1 MAEINFNS
9 IKIDDSG
16 RVSFSGLGSGI
27 DFIGAVDTIIEARRI
42 PIDRLETKIESN
54 EAKIVAYQEFRDV
67 LNGFQ
72 SSLANIR
79 GAATVGDSAD
89 IFSANEAFASVSR
102 TDGTTPSSAAALL
115 GVTVTNAAGIGS
127 HNVEILQT
135 AAAHKISSD
144 AFASTSTAL
153 GLTEGNTF
161 TIEGKVI
168 TVSAGDTLLSLR
180 DRINNANTGTTPTK
194 VSASIVSVST
204 TEHYLVLTKD
214 KAGSSIT
221 ISDTTGTPLQTVGIL
236 TSGPAIKNELQ
247 ASQKA
252 RFYADGLIDKTNK
265 IYESARQS
273 ASTNTLGSSGTIRFD
288 DGNTTLD
295 LTYLTG
301 DTIQGLADKINGD
314 STLTDTMGIS
324 ATVVTEGTQVRL
336 KIQTTGDAFTM
347 IEQAAGTVLTD
358 LKISNARL
366 LIERDTNSVTDLFAG
381 VTLSLFQAEVGTKIK
396 IDIEQ
401 DLNAI
406 KAELQS
412 FVDAFNALKTF
423 INTHS
428 EIDETTGKTDEDAVL
443 FGTRTLSAIDSE
455 ITRIIGTGTQ
465 GVSGDFTVLS
475 QIGIDFINNNALS
488 DPLLAD
494 TLEIDNEKL
503 DTALLNNI
511 EDVRRLLT
519 FDFSSSDP
527 RLVYLTS
534 TGQTVYN
541 ASGYTLNVA
550 YDDRFKSDSYAD
562 LGSFTQID
570 ADTGGP
576 AEDGISNIAFGDPV
590 ISGHAF
596 RYSYVGGG
604 TEELTVR
611 NLTLGTSETVDI
623 TTLLDGAVEPDGTD
637 LLAGQTVSVSFSTLN
652 VTITLSGDNNFAR
665 ATNISDGTLDLSGI
679 GNTNGGNMTGGTVST
694 PTSTMDKLTVD
705 ALILAGAFDQATGL
719 LTLPLESDGGI
730 GGVTRMNPAAGI
742 KFRLDGGSIVT
753 DISGT
758 DLDDSSPHT
767 IEIYV
772 TDTGPTEV
780 LVATLTDYTFS
791 GSTQDGTGTFTID
804 LGTGLISETS
814 TVISATSPMQN
825 YLTSP
830 TLGNGTFDITDSVPT
845 TLATIAYNAT
855 DSLTDLAALIDADP
869 DLNASVVSSG
879 GTFRLEVTH
888 ASPNDNLIFTND
900 SNNLIVQLNMS
911 DQNNV
916 LLSANINGASDG
928 ADDGSVTVSGSVL
941 TATDQTG
948 AGGLKLLYTGT
959 DDVNGVTL
967 NYTIGLGAQL
977 FHALDT
983 MLNVTTGSVENE
995 IDSLDDQNHQT
1006 QVRIDQ
1012 MLARLEQQ
1020 RQFLI
1025 NRFIAM
1031 ETALI
1036 TMNRILDSMRQSFD
1050 SLTAFQSR

>member
-1 MAEINFNS
+1 MEVNFDS

-27 DFIGAVDTIIEARRI
+27 DFIGAVDTIIEAKRI
-42 PIDRLETKIESN
+42 PVDRLETKIESN
-54 EAKIVAYQEFRDV
+54 EAKIAAYQEFRIV
-67 LNGFQ
+67 LNAFQ
-72 SSLANIR
+72 SSFANIR
-79 GAATVGDSAD
+79 GAATVGNSAD
-89 IFSANEAFASVSR
+89 IFSAKEAFASVSR
-102 TDGTTPSSAAALL
+102 TDGATPSSAAALL
-115 GVTVTNAAGIGS
+115 GVTITNAAVVGS
-127 HNVEILQT
+127 HNIEILQT

-153 GLTEGNTF
+153 GLTEGDQF

-214 KAGSSIT
+214 VTGSSIT

-236 TSGPAIKNELQ
+236 TSASAIKNELQ
-247 ASQKA
+247 AAQKA
-252 RFYADGLIDKTNK
+252 QFYADGLIDKTNK

-273 ASTNTLGSSGTIRFD
+273 SASNTLGSGGTLHFD
-288 DGNTTLD
+288 DGTTTLD
-295 LTYLTG
+295 LGYLTG

-314 STLTDTMGIS
+314 GTLTTMGIS
-324 ATVVTEGTQVRL
+324 ASVVTEGAQVRL

-347 IEQAAGTVLTD
+347 TETGGGSVLTD
-358 LKISNARL
+358 LNIGNARL
-366 LIERDTNSVTDLFAG
+366 LIQRDTNSVTDLFAG
-381 VTLSLFQAEVGTKIK
+381 VTLSLFQAEVGTNIK

-423 INTHS
+423 INAHS
-428 EIDETTGKTDEDAVL
+428 EIDETTGKIDEDAVL
-443 FGTRTLSAIDSE
+443 FGARTLSAIDGE
-455 ITRIIGTGTQ
+455 IARIIGSGTQ
-465 GVSGDFTVLS
+465 GVSGDFTVLA
-475 QIGIDFINNNALS
+475 QIGIDFINNSALS
-488 DPLLAD
+488 DPLLAN
-494 TLEIDNEKL
+494 TIEIDNEKL

-511 EDVRRLLT
+511 DDVRRLFT

-534 TGQTVYN
+534 TGQTVYS

-550 YDDRFKSDSYAD
+550 YDDRFKSDSYLA

-576 AEDGISNIAFGDPV
+576 AEDGISDIAFGDPV
-590 ISGHAF
+590 VSGHAF

-604 TEELTVR
+604 TEQLTVR

-623 TTLLDGAVEPDGTD
+623 TTLLDAVVEPDGTD
-637 LLAGQTVSVSFSTLN
+637 LLAGQTVAVSFPTLD

-665 ATNISDGTLDLSGI
+665 ATNISDGTLDLTGI
-679 GNTNGGNMTGGTVST
+679 GPTNGGNMTGGTVTT
-694 PTSTMDKLTVD
+694 PTSAMDKPTVD
-705 ALILAGAFDQATGL
+705 ALIAAGAYDQASGF
-719 LTLPLESDGGI
+719 LTLTLESTGGL
-730 GGVTRMNPAAGI
+730 GNDTRMNTATGI
-742 KFRLDGGSIVT
+742 KFKLDGGSIVS
-753 DISGT
+753 DISAT
-758 DLDDSSPHT
+758 DLDDASPHT

-772 TDTGPTEV
+772 TDTGPTDV
-780 LVATLTDYTFS
+780 LVATLNNYTFS

-804 LGTGLISETS
+804 LGTGLITETS
-814 TVISATSPMQN
+814 AVISATSPMQN

-830 TLGNGTFDITDSVPT
+830 TLGSGTFDITDSTPT
-845 TLATIAYNAT
+845 TLATISYNAT

-869 DLNASVVSSG
+869 DLNAQVVSSG
-879 GTFRLEVTH
+879 GTFHLEITH
-888 ASPNDNLIFTND
+888 ANPNGNLIFTND
-900 SNNLIVQLNMS
+900 SNNLLVQLNMS
-911 DQNNV
+911 DQSNT
-916 LLSANINGASDG
+916 LLSANINGAAGG

-941 TATDQTG
+941 TATNQTG
-948 AGGLKLLYTGT
+948 AEGLKLLYTGT
-959 DDVNGVTL
+959 DDVDGVTL
-967 NYTIGLGAQL
+967 NYTIGIGAQL

-983 MLNVTTGSVENE
+983 MLDQTTGSVENE
-995 IDSLDDQNHQT
+995 IDSLDDQNTHT
-1006 QVRIDQ
+1006 QERIDE

-1020 RQFLI
+1020 RQSLLH
-1025 NRFIAM
+1025 RFIAM

-1036 TMNRILDSMRQSFD
+1036 IMNRILDSIRQGFEA
-1050 SLTAFQSR
+1050 LTNFQRR

>member
-1 MAEINFNS
+1 MEVNFDS

-27 DFIGAVDTIIEARRI
+27 DFIGAVDTIIEAKRI
-42 PIDRLETKIESN
+42 PVDRLETKIESN
-54 EAKIVAYQEFRDV
+54 EAKIAAYQEFRSV
-67 LNGFQ
+67 LNAFQ
-72 SSLANIR
+72 SSFANIR
-79 GAATVGDSAD
+79 GAATVRNSAD
-89 IFSANEAFASVSR
+89 IFSAKEAFASVSR
-102 TDGTTPSSAAALL
+102 TDGATPSSATALL
-115 GVTVTNAAGIGS
+115 GVTITNAAVVGS
-127 HNVEILQT
+127 HNIEILQT

-153 GLTEGNTF
+153 GLTEGDQF

-214 KAGSSIT
+214 VTGSSIT

-236 TSGPAIKNELQ
+236 TSAPAIKNELQ
-247 ASQKA
+247 AAQKA

-265 IYESARQS
+265 IYESAPQSS
-273 ASTNTLGSSGTIRFD
+273 ASNTLGSGGTIRFD
-288 DGNTTLD
+288 DGTTTLD

-314 STLTDTMGIS
+314 GTLTTMGIS
-324 ATVVTEGTQVRL
+324 ASVVTEGAQVRL

-347 IEQAAGTVLTD
+347 TETGGGSVLTD
-358 LKISNARL
+358 LNIGNARL

-381 VTLSLFQAEVGTKIK
+381 VTLSLFQAEVGTNIK

-428 EIDETTGKTDEDAVL
+428 EIDETTGETNEDAVL
-443 FGTRTLSAIDSE
+443 FGARTLSAIDGE
-455 ITRIIGTGTQ
+455 IARIIGSGTQ
-465 GVSGDFTVLS
+465 GVSSGFTVLA
-475 QIGIDFINNNALS
+475 QIGIDFINNSALS
-488 DPLLAD
+488 DPLLAN
-494 TLEIDNEKL
+494 TIEIDNEKL

-511 EDVRRLLT
+511 DDVRRLFT

-534 TGQTVYN
+534 TGQTVYS

-550 YDDRFKSDSYAD
+550 YDDRFKSDSFAA
-562 LGSFTQID
+562 LGTFTQID

-576 AEDGISNIAFGDPV
+576 AEDGISDIAFGDSV
-590 ISGHAF
+590 VSGHAF

-604 TEELTVR
+604 TEQLTVR

-623 TTLLDGAVEPDGTD
+623 TTLLDAVVEPDGTD
-637 LLAGQTVSVSFSTLN
+637 LLAGQTVAVSFPTLD

-665 ATNISDGTLDLSGI
+665 ATNISDGTLDLTGI
-679 GNTNGGNMTGGTVST
+679 GPTNGGNMTGGTVTT
-694 PTSTMDKLTVD
+694 PTSAMDKLTVD
-705 ALILAGAFDQATGL
+705 ALIAAGVYDQASGL
-719 LTLPLESDGGI
+719 LTLTLESTGGL
-730 GGVTRMNPAAGI
+730 GNDTRMNTATGI
-742 KFRLDGGSIVT
+742 KFRLDGGSIVS
-753 DISGT
+753 DISAT
-758 DLDDSSPHT
+758 DLDDTLTHT

-772 TDTGPTEV
+772 TDTGPTDV
-780 LVATLTDYTFS
+780 LVATLNNYTFS

-804 LGTGLISETS
+804 LGTGLIAETS
-814 TVISATSPMQN
+814 AVISATSPMQN

-869 DLNASVVSSG
+869 DLNAQVVSSG
-879 GTFRLEVTH
+879 GAFHLEVTH

-900 SNNLIVQLNMS
+900 SNNLLVQLNMS
-911 DQNNV
+911 DQSNT
-916 LLSANINGASDG
+916 LLSANINGAAGG
-928 ADDGSVTVSGSVL
+928 ADDGSVTVSGSIL
-941 TATDQTG
+941 TATSQTG
-948 AGGLKLLYTGT
+948 AEGLKLLYTGT

-967 NYTIGLGAQL
+967 SYTVGVGAQL

-995 IDSLDDQNHQT
+995 IDSLDDQNTQT
-1006 QVRIDQ
+1006 QERINE

-1020 RQFLI
+1020 RQSLLH
-1025 NRFIAM
+1025 RFIAM

-1036 TMNRILDSMRQSFD
+1036 TMNRILDSIRQSFD
-1050 SLTAFQSR
+1050 ALTNFQRQR